1 MKIFPY
7 YLCLSEMLSTY
18 PVLIFLIAA
27 VVSWCMTGILIP
39 FLEKSFIDT
48 PNLRSSHHR
57 PTPRGGGLAFVLT
70 GSLLH
75 LYVVTGPTK
84 WIPIICLPLAF
95 VSFFDDF
102 KSLPAVARYLV
113 QLGTAFG
120 IVVWSGHSISMMA
133 ATIFLVIVITAIINF
148 TNFMDGL
155 DGLVAGCG
163 VLLMAA
169 TSSWAISGAIFG
181 FLIWNWSPAKVFM
194 GDVGSTFIGAVFA
207 GMLLQRESSLE
218 IFYTMLIGFPL
229 LADSFVTLIRRLI
242 NRENIFK
249 PHRKHLFQRLH
260 QSGWAHKR
268 VALLYISGVAV
279 LLSVNTFFNI
289 FVVILA
295 ILCELLIAIY
305 LEMKVAIRF

>member
-1 MKIFPY
+1 
-7 YLCLSEMLSTY
+7 MLSTY
-18 PVLIFLIAA
+18 PLLIFIIAA
-27 VVSWCMTGILIP
+27 IVSWCMTGTLIP
-39 FLEKSFIDT
+39 FLEISFIDT

-57 PTPRGGGLAFVLT
+57 PTPRGGGLAFVIT
-70 GSLLH
+70 GLLLH

-84 WIPIICLPLAF
+84 WIPVICLPLAL

-102 KSLPAVARYLV
+102 RSLPTVARYLV

-120 IVVWSGHSISMMA
+120 IVFWSGHSLSMMA
-133 ATIFLVIVITAIINF
+133 TVFLVILITAIINF

-207 GMLLQRESSLE
+207 GLLLQRESSQE
-218 IFYTMLIGFPL
+218 IFYTILIGFPL
-229 LADSFVTLIRRLI
+229 LADSFVTVIRRLI

-260 QSGWAHKR
+260 QSGWSHKR
-268 VALLYISGVAV
+268 VALLYISAVAV
-279 LLSVNTFFNI
+279 LFSVNSFFNI
-289 FVVILA
+289 FAVMLV
-295 ILCELLIAIY
+295 ILCELLVAIY
-305 LEMKVAIRF
+305 LEMKVATRF